1 MHPPPGIAVVAV
13 FFWIFVATVAI
24 AGMVYDH
31 RKRQLALEPLRIA
44 IEHGQQLTPEII
56 ARLVGREERH
66 EELDPRLLQVGGI
79 ITAAAGVGV
88 ALLAIFVSLVF
99 PPYHWLV
106 LGVGIVA
113 ACVGI
118 GLLLASR
125 ALRRSGGAKHPADNA
140 A

>member
-1 MHPPPGIAVVAV
+1 MHPIAIIVAV
-13 FFWIFVATVAI
+13 FFWVFVTSVSI
-24 AGMVYDH
+24 LGIIYEH

-44 IEHGQQLTPEII
+44 IEHGQQLTPEIV

-66 EELDPRLLQVGGI
+66 EEPDPRLLLIGGI
-79 ITAAAGVGV
+79 ITAAAGMGV
-88 ALLAIFVSLVF
+88 ALLAIFVALVF

-113 ACVGI
+113 VCVGI

-125 ALRRSGGAKHPADNA
+125 ALRLRGVTRHPTDDA